1 MDEAIEQLREEVYAL
16 IAGTK
21 RPKRVV
27 TGMLDGNDASV
38 LKKAFKG
45 SPQSVRADM
54 LDAVVEE
61 RITSNLTPEA
71 FVYYFPSYLF
81 RILEFIEQRDK
92 RTASEYSFY
101 FEQWVFENW
110 GSHHPTN
117 AQREVA
123 KKIWALGVERL
134 PGIFRDRSD

>member
-1 MDEAIEQLREEVYAL
+1 MDKAIEQLREEVYAL

-27 TGMLDGNDASV
+27 TGILGGNEEPI

-45 SPQSVRADM
+45 TPQSVRADM
-54 LDAVVEE
+54 LDAVVKEHV
-61 RITSNLTPEA
+61 TSNLTSEA
-71 FVYYFPSYLF
+71 FIYYFPSYLF
-81 RILEFIEQRDK
+81 RILEIIEHGEDRM
-92 RTASEYSFY
+92 AGEYGFLFGLWI
-101 FEQWVFENW
+101 FEER
-110 GSHHPTN
+110 SSKPITN

-134 PGIFRDRSD
+134 PGVFRDRND